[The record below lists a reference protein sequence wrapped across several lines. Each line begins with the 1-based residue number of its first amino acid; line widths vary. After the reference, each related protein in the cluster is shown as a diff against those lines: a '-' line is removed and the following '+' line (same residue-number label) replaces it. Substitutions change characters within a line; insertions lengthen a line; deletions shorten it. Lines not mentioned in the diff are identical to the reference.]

1 MNVEELI
8 SKIKKRPGM
17 YVGCMELEPIVHFI
31 NGFTFNNVV
40 SGKVDLVEEKF
51 KEEFHEWTRKQLER
65 KFNVNLER
73 NHNYLFYINQVS
85 SNSNDSLK
93 LFFELCDVFFYNFH
107 SEEKEAD
114 GDSGLNADGSIREAP
129 YSYLCQQG
137 FVSSNR
143 VRVTIKWRT
152 DLSKSSQILILKNIY
167 PVFKE
172 VPVRILLEEARR
184 NEEQWEF
191 AEMWWGQAVDIMEL
205 AKEKGLDI
213 LIEEIEV

>member
-8 SKIKKRPGM
+8 SNIKKRPGM
-17 YVGCMELEPIVHFI
+17 YVGCMELE
-31 NGFTFNNVV
+31 
-40 SGKVDLVEEKF
+40 S
-51 KEEFHEWTRKQLER
+51 
-65 KFNVNLER
+65 
-73 NHNYLFYINQVS
+73 
-85 SNSNDSLK
+85 
-93 LFFELCDVFFYNFH
+93 FH
-107 SEEKEAD
+107 SEEEEAD
-114 GDSGLNADGSIREAP
+114 GDSRLNADGSVPEAP
-129 YSYLCQQG
+129 YSYLYQQG

-143 VRVTIKWRT
+143 VKVTIKWRA

-172 VPVRILLEEARR
+172 VSVRILLEEARR

-213 LIEEIEV
+213 LIEEIEA

>member
-1 MNVEELI
+1 M
-8 SKIKKRPGM
+8 S
-17 YVGCMELEPIVHFI
+17 
-31 NGFTFNNVV
+31 
-40 SGKVDLVEEKF
+40 
-51 KEEFHEWTRKQLER
+51 
-65 KFNVNLER
+65 R
-73 NHNYLFYINQVS
+73 NRR
-85 SNSNDSLK
+85 
-93 LFFELCDVFFYNFH
+93 
-107 SEEKEAD
+107 
-114 GDSGLNADGSIREAP
+114 LNADGSVREAP
-129 YSYLCQQG
+129 YSYLYQQG

-167 PVFKE
+167 SVFKE